1 MKINRHILLPFGM
14 LMMVFALNA
23 VAAEDRYVM
32 CKRMAKQETGY
43 IGPVPTVYAKKANV
57 LKSVAKGALLGG
69 FIGKISGN
77 SSKKGAQGV
86 AALAGLGALIKHD
99 KAKKKARRENEK
111 NRKLREAYSVE
122 LNACMAG

>member
-1 MKINRHILLPFGM
+1 MRINRHVLLPFGM
-14 LMMVFALNA
+14 LVMVFTFNA

-43 IGPVPTVYAKKANV
+43 TGPVPTVYAKKASV
-57 LKSVAKGALLGG
+57 LKNAAKGALIGG
-69 FIGKISGN
+69 LIGKVSGN

-86 AALAGLGALIKHD
+86 AALAGLGALIKHE
-99 KAKKKARRENEK
+99 KAKKRAKRENER

>member
-1 MKINRHILLPFGM
+1 MKINQHILLPFGM
-14 LMMVFALNA
+14 LVMVFSLSV

-43 IGPVPTVYAKKANV
+43 RGPVPTAYAG
-57 LKSVAKGALLGG
+57 KSHVFKDAAKGALVGG
-69 FIGKISGN
+69 FLGKISGN

-86 AALAGLGALIKHD
+86 AALAGLGALIRHD
-99 KAKKKARRENEK
+99 KAKKRAKRENER
-111 NRKLREAYSVE
+111 NRKLRDAYNVE